1 MPQTS
6 FGPLPHT
13 ASSAV
18 WVVLRSLVQ
27 NVPFQWMM
35 EEPTAQTSLG
45 PLPHTALRYWAP
57 ASWWTLSEDQTRP
70 SQCSVTALVVPP
82 TAQTSLGPLPQ
93 TPLSASV
100 TPLALG
106 DSAVPFQCRSVPP
119 SPTIQTS
126 SERLPHTPRKIVVGS
141 LRTRNHAVPFQ
152 CRIVL
157 SPTAHRS
164 LVALPHTAKRSLPLP
179 LPCGDRWLQHQSPD
193 E

>member
-18 WVVLRSLVQ
+18 WVVLRSPVQ

-35 EEPTAQTSLG
+35 EE
-45 PLPHTALRYWAP
+45 
-57 ASWWTLSEDQTRP
+57 
-70 SQCSVTALVVPP
+70 P